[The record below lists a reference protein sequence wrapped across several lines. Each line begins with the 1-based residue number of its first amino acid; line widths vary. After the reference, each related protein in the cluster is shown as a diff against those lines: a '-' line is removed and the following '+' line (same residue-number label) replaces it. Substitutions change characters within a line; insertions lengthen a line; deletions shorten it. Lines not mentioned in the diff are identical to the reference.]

1 MIAEL
6 LSLFTAFCYESS
18 AIFLRKG
25 LKTSNTMSAVLV
37 STPIQFVILWITFIF
52 LSQHSSPFDVKAVL
66 FFVLAGVS
74 ATGIGRMLNY
84 IGINRLGVSI
94 IQPLIGSAP
103 LFSIITAAVFLTEQF
118 ALFVYLGTA
127 LIILGVAIL
136 SQRSKD
142 QLKIN
147 GLKRMYIIIPLLA
160 ALFYG
165 SSSTFR
171 KIGLNILNLPL
182 FGATIGV
189 SASWIF
195 LLLFLIFSGR
205 IKTISLDKPSLRFF
219 SCSGLFVSIG
229 MISMFYAYSE
239 GKVGIVAPLIATNPL
254 FALLFS
260 YVFLKN
266 TEKISYKIVIGAGI
280 TLLGVI
286 LISMFRS

>member
-6 LSLFTAFCYESS
+6 LSLFTAFCYGSS
-18 AIFLRKG
+18 AIFIRKG

-52 LSQHSSPFDVKAVL
+52 LSQHSPTFDVKAVL

-94 IQPLIGSAP
+94 TQPLIGSAP

-165 SSSTFR
+165 S
-171 KIGLNILNLPL
+171 LQ
-182 FGATIGV
+182 
-189 SASWIF
+189 
-195 LLLFLIFSGR
+195 
-205 IKTISLDKPSLRFF
+205 
-219 SCSGLFVSIG
+219 
-229 MISMFYAYSE
+229 
-239 GKVGIVAPLIATNPL
+239 
-254 FALLFS
+254 
-260 YVFLKN
+260 
-266 TEKISYKIVIGAGI
+266 
-280 TLLGVI
+280 LLGK
-286 LISMFRS
+286 LD